1 METRTVQRRRA
12 NAVILATACIALALG
27 ITDNARGS
35 PETAR
40 LLKIGMCGVSLSPA
54 SLAFGSQSV
63 DKTSTARTVTLSNMG
78 NAALSITSLAL
89 TGTNARDFA
98 QTNTCGKSLAAFSH
112 CTIRVTF
119 TPLASGSLTASVSIT
134 DNARGSPQTVSLS
147 GTGKLTASTPTAP
160 EDGLSPT
167 SLAFGNLSV
176 GTSST
181 PQTATLSNSGNAPL
195 NITSLVLTGTNAS
208 DFAQTNTCGSS
219 VAAGAN
225 CTISVAFTP
234 SASGSRTASVSITD
248 NASGS
253 PQSVSLTGAGN
264 NPQPTLTSLS
274 PASAVV
280 GAAVQTLTLNGTN
293 FLASSTVTYNG
304 VGHTATFV
312 SSTQLTI
319 SLSGTDQATAGSYA
333 VVVTNPA
340 PGGGASSPLN
350 FAVGNPQ
357 PSLSSLSPASA
368 VVGAGAQTL
377 TLNGTNFLASSTV
390 TYNGVGHTATF
401 VSSTQLTI
409 SLSGTDQA
417 TAGSYA
423 VVVTNPAPG
432 GGASSPLN
440 FAVNNPA
447 PTLTSLSPASAAV
460 GAASQ
465 TLTLTGTNFLAS
477 STVTYN
483 GVGHT
488 ATFVSSTQ
496 LTISLSA
503 TDQATAGSY
512 AVVVTNPGPGGG
524 ASSPLNFA
532 VTVNNPV
539 PSITSLSPPSATAG
553 AGAQTLTINGTGFL
567 SSSTMTYNGVGHGAT
582 YVSATQLTI
591 TLSAGDQATAGTFA
605 VVVTN
610 PAPGGGAS
618 NALNFMLDNP
628 LPTLTSL
635 SPASA
640 VVGAASQTLTLT
652 GTNFLT
658 SSTVTYNAVG
668 HTATYVSA
676 TELTITLSTGDQA
689 TAGAFAVVVTNPAPG
704 GGASN
709 ALNFMLD
716 NPLPTLTSL
725 SPSSATAGAAAQALT
740 INGTGFLSTSTVTY
754 NGVGHAATY
763 VSATQLTVTLSAGDQ
778 GTVGAYAVVV
788 TNPAPG
794 GGASNALNFT
804 VNNPVPSITS
814 LSPPSATAGAG
825 AQTLTINGTNFLST
839 STVTYN
845 GVGHTATFVSA
856 TQLTISLSATD
867 QATAGSY
874 AVVVTNPA
882 PGGGASNAL
891 NFTVTPSNPS
901 QPITFVQS
909 TSTSQFSGQ
918 TASAAFPG
926 SVTSG
931 DLIIVGVFADVGATV
946 SVTDALGDTFTQVV
960 HQPVASDHDS
970 DVFVGTAG
978 TSGADTITVNAG
990 SGMNVYTFSIHEYIG
1005 VTTAV
1010 DAFSTAQGNSTA
1022 PASGSL
1028 TTVTSNDLIFAWFT
1042 NGNNFANENFSSLN
1056 AAYTKREMSGSGT
1069 TQCHGRSNCVE
1080 TGDLVALTTQTTNAT
1095 ATLNVSDIW
1104 SATVIAF
1111 KGAASA
1117 GTGTG
1122 AVASLSPTSL
1132 TFASQVVGATS
1143 AAQTIT
1149 LNNTG
1154 NLALSI
1160 SSIALTGTNA
1170 SDFAQTNNCGA
1181 SVAAGTN
1188 CTISVTFKPT
1198 AGGTR
1203 TAAVTLTDNA
1213 TGSPQTVS
1221 LTGTGTSA
1229 GPAAS
1234 LSPTS
1239 LAFGNQQPI
1248 DVTSSAQTV
1257 TLSNTGNAALS
1268 ITSLALTG
1276 TNAGDFDQSNTC
1288 PSSLAAGDN
1297 CTIVVFFTPSI
1308 AGTEAASLSITD
1320 TASGSPQTVA
1330 LSGAGIHDVIL
1341 SWTAST
1347 TSGVVG
1353 YNVYRGTTSGGPYP
1367 TELNSSP
1374 INGTA
1379 YTDATVQAGQ
1389 TYYYVVTA
1397 VASNDVTQSAD
1408 STQVSATV
1416 P

>member
-1 METRTVQRRRA
+1 
-12 NAVILATACIALALG
+12 
-27 ITDNARGS
+27 
-35 PETAR
+35 
-40 LLKIGMCGVSLSPA
+40 
-54 SLAFGSQSV
+54 
-63 DKTSTARTVTLSNMG
+63 
-78 NAALSITSLAL
+78 
-89 TGTNARDFA
+89 
-98 QTNTCGKSLAAFSH
+98 
-112 CTIRVTF
+112 
-119 TPLASGSLTASVSIT
+119 
-134 DNARGSPQTVSLS
+134 
-147 GTGKLTASTPTAP
+147 
-160 EDGLSPT
+160 
-167 SLAFGNLSV
+167 
-176 GTSST
+176 
-181 PQTATLSNSGNAPL
+181 
-195 NITSLVLTGTNAS
+195 
-208 DFAQTNTCGSS
+208 
-219 VAAGAN
+219 
-225 CTISVAFTP
+225 
-234 SASGSRTASVSITD
+234 
-248 NASGS
+248 
-253 PQSVSLTGAGN
+253 
-264 NPQPTLTSLS
+264 
-274 PASAVV
+274 
-280 GAAVQTLTLNGTN
+280 
-293 FLASSTVTYNG
+293 
-304 VGHTATFV
+304 
-312 SSTQLTI
+312 
-319 SLSGTDQATAGSYA
+319 
-333 VVVTNPA
+333 
-340 PGGGASSPLN
+340 
-350 FAVGNPQ
+350 
-357 PSLSSLSPASA
+357 
-368 VVGAGAQTL
+368 
-377 TLNGTNFLASSTV
+377 
-390 TYNGVGHTATF
+390 